1 MKRISI
7 VHILVLLACFF
18 GARAQDTSKLDSLR
32 SLLHDANQIDSA
44 KYIMFIGEEY
54 FDFENYSLALED
66 FFTSLKI
73 YEAIDDLNGI
83 ADASNSIGRVYY
95 NMENFQEGLVYFSKA
110 LNYYEKIG
118 DETSTGG
125 VLNNLALIY
134 YEIDSIDSAIEYYQK
149 ALVIKEKYDDKLSV
163 AAIYHNLGLVYM
175 NQKKFA
181 NAIENLV
188 SSRKIFLELGHGRHA
203 ANTTN
208 NIGRAYYKNAQYNE
222 ALEYFIKGLEEAK
235 KLNSSFLIMDNYKYQ
250 ADCYAKM
257 GHYESAYYYSNEY
270 YVHKDSLLNIDKNK
284 EIAEIQAKY
293 ENEIKEQ
300 ENELLRKDNET
311 KESTIR
317 MQYIFSVGIL
327 IIFIL
332 VAILA
337 IIY

>member
-1 MKRISI
+1 MKRINI
-7 VHILVLLACFF
+7 VYMLVLLACFF
-18 GARAQDTSKLDSLR
+18 GVSAQDSSKQDSLR

-44 KYIMFIGEEY
+44 KYIMLIGEEY
-54 FDFENYSLALED
+54 FDSEDYSLALED

-73 YEAIDDLNGI
+73 YEAIDDLHGI

-95 NMENFQEGLVYFSKA
+95 NMENYQEGLVYFSKA

-134 YEIDSIDSAIEYYQK
+134 YEIDSIDFAIEYYQK

-203 ANTTN
+203 ANTT
-208 NIGRAYYKNAQYNE
+208 
-222 ALEYFIKGLEEAK
+222 
-235 KLNSSFLIMDNYKYQ
+235 KL
-250 ADCYAKM
+250 
-257 GHYESAYYYSNEY
+257 
-270 YVHKDSLLNIDKNK
+270 
-284 EIAEIQAKY
+284 
-293 ENEIKEQ
+293 
-300 ENELLRKDNET
+300 
-311 KESTIR
+311 
-317 MQYIFSVGIL
+317 
-327 IIFIL
+327 
-332 VAILA
+332 
-337 IIY
+337 